1 MKVPGVQEAVAH
13 LEGWCAHKRWRAG
26 RKEVMRRHFG
36 WVLEKFGLRPAAL
49 GELLDPYEYEL
60 VRSCALEDF
69 FTQRFGSE
77 RRNVVDE
84 YLEWHGGSESPGAR
98 GYLEALRDSVMSLY
112 EVAEVK
118 PGVGLVLRDL
128 IRGGE
133 PVEVDERLGSER
145 LVRWDRIGARVLK
158 VGGRRC
164 LSGAVLHFPH
174 EVSEIVLRCFGR
186 CAAGLGELEQRV
198 APVLGAAE
206 RQFLHAMVTDKEM
219 VLEAGAGIFTQAW
232 LACALDRLFGPPPK
246 LTNFDGEEVV
256 FSKVRFRIE
265 GGSDEI
271 ERRLDGAKWLERQA
285 PVRARWSWLGRDSAA
300 RPKLAGDVSMAMW
313 KGPGEQVLGFVELGD
328 KHLVLESNSRERAE
342 RGRTLLKE
350 LLGELVDAPLLSLQS
365 VAGMLEAHG
374 GRQEAGRQR
383 DGAGIPRSELE
394 RIEREFLD
402 RQYRRTLDEPV
413 PMLGNVAPRAA
424 VETAAGKQR
433 VVEWLKY
440 LENCEGRRARDT
452 GGGPYDFTWMW
463 RELGIAGERR

>member
-1 MKVPGVQEAVAH
+1 
-13 LEGWCAHKRWRAG
+13 
-26 RKEVMRRHFG
+26 
-36 WVLEKFGLRPAAL
+36 
-49 GELLDPYEYEL
+49 
-60 VRSCALEDF
+60 
-69 FTQRFGSE
+69 
-77 RRNVVDE
+77 
-84 YLEWHGGSESPGAR
+84 
-98 GYLEALRDSVMSLY
+98 MSLY

-128 IRGGE
+128 VRGGG

-164 LSGAVLHFPH
+164 LSGAVLRFPH

-198 APVLGAAE
+198 APVL
-206 RQFLHAMVTDKEM
+206 
-219 VLEAGAGIFTQAW
+219 
-232 LACALDRLFGPPPK
+232 
-246 LTNFDGEEVV
+246 
-256 FSKVRFRIE
+256 
-265 GGSDEI
+265 
-271 ERRLDGAKWLERQA
+271 
-285 PVRARWSWLGRDSAA
+285 
-300 RPKLAGDVSMAMW
+300 
-313 KGPGEQVLGFVELGD
+313 
-328 KHLVLESNSRERAE
+328 ESNSRQRAE

-374 GRQEAGRQR
+374 GRQEAGRQK